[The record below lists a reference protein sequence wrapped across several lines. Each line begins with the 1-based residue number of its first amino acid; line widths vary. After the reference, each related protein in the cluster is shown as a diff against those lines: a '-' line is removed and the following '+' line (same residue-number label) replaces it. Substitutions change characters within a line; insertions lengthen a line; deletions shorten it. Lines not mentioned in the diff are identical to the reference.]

1 MDEATL
7 FSTLAQVFCE
17 ELLPFTLQV
26 AAMPQQTSRRWLL
39 FAISLVFVVRQAQLH
54 FAVPSNSSSRRKLL
68 GLTGALLIP
77 QNPVAAEEEIPLGS
91 IPTNLKATVLGE
103 KVNTPNGCTYE
114 PLDLGTEETGP
125 RNGPPR
131 GGSTVILKYKAHI
144 DSFDGPVFDS
154 STLRGQRKPNKV
166 DFVESRL
173 NVDPSLPPCVFEAVK
188 LMKVGAKGRAT
199 CPPKLSYQEGKV
211 AFDADESGEVKKV
224 PAGASLYYELEL
236 VRIIKP

>member
-1 MDEATL
+1 M
-7 FSTLAQVFCE
+7 
-17 ELLPFTLQV
+17 
-26 AAMPQQTSRRWLL
+26 
-39 FAISLVFVVRQAQLH
+39 
-54 FAVPSNSSSRRKLL
+54 VPSNSTSSRRKLL
-68 GLTGALLIP
+68 GLTGALLVP

-131 GGSTVILKYKAHI
+131 GGSTVVLKYTAHV

-154 STLRGQRKPNKV
+154 SALRGQRKPNKV
-166 DFVESRL
+166 DYIESRL